1 MKKTLLAIMML
12 LCISTNAKAQVLD
25 VYTYDSNGTYTNIR
39 NAPKGSV
46 VDRIPTESTAM
57 FDVETPRNG
66 WWKIVD
72 NSYSLPDQDAVNLKG
87 SKTGYWIHYSVL
99 GIGTRNYGG
108 QKLSL
113 RSKPSGKVVYSF
125 TEEIMLRPVDIM
137 GSWVKVKTIDGKHT
151 GWIESEWL
159 CGNPLTNC
167 N

>member
-1 MKKTLLAIMML
+1 MML
-12 LCISTNAKAQVLD
+12 LCIATYVKAQVLD

-87 SKTGYWIHYSVL
+87 
-99 GIGTRNYGG
+99 
-108 QKLSL
+108 
-113 RSKPSGKVVYSF
+113 
-125 TEEIMLRPVDIM
+125 
-137 GSWVKVKTIDGKHT
+137 
-151 GWIESEWL
+151 
-159 CGNPLTNC
+159 
-167 N
+167 